1 MTLKESEGYK
11 IRNSLGDLNNVLFE
25 QLERLNDES
34 LKADDLKEEISR
46 AKAVADISSKVIS
59 NGNLVLEAA
68 KFNDD
73 RWDADAKLPK
83 MLEG

>member
-1 MTLKESEGYK
+1 M
-11 IRNSLGDLNNVLFE
+11 RNSLGDLNNVLFE
-25 QLERLNDES
+25 QLKRLNDES